1 MDMLITKTLELQVP
15 SQYATV
21 RGHFFSYGR
30 AFSMMTPTKGG
41 RRSRVW
47 MTPRW
52 LGKKWR
58 AITPVQMVKSWSAG
72 PGSPTRMVWKEKRR
86 LISSSLLAAQF
97 EAGVL

>member
-1 MDMLITKTLELQVP
+1 MDMLMTKTLELQVA
-15 SQYATV
+15 SQYEKV
-21 RGHFFSYGR
+21 RAQRFSYGR

-41 RRSRVW
+41 RMRRVW

-58 AITPVQMVKSWSAG
+58 AITPVQIVKSWIAG

-86 LISSSLLAAQF
+86 LIRSSLLSSA
-97 EAGVL
+97 L